1 MNLLREVAGEL
12 TKMFVGDAW
21 STAGILAVVSVTA
34 WLKGHGVV
42 PPLVGGAILL
52 LGCLVV
58 LVASVVLSARRHRA
72 R

>member
-34 WLKGHGVV
+34 WLKGRGIV
-42 PPLVGGAILL
+42 PPLVGGTILF
-52 LGCLVV
+52 LGCIAV
-58 LVASVVLSARRHRA
+58 LVTSVVLSARRQRV